1 MLWSIQLPKLS
12 KLSMRPQDPEIT
24 NSQCKV
30 ISTKIAPLSK
40 EFISFFV
47 CIPLIMLHTI
57 LSNSPDTQIG
67 QSHLAGICWPP
78 CHGWKG
84 SCMTNIDIP
93 SFKKPFLIFQLT
105 FFWLA
110 WCQTQVAI
118 SVRAVQGVFHRKKSF
133 ASNFAH

>member
-1 MLWSIQLPKLS
+1 MC
-12 KLSMRPQDPEIT
+12 PQDPKIT

-30 ISTKIAPLSK
+30 ISIKIAPLSK
-40 EFISFFV
+40 EFIGFFA

-93 SFKKPFLIFQLT
+93 SFKKT
-105 FFWLA
+105 FFNLPTNILLIGLVSNSSGDL
-110 WCQTQVAI
+110 CK
-118 SVRAVQGVFHRKKSF
+118 SGPRRFSSEKKFCLKLCPLNYHR
-133 ASNFAH
+133 